1 MQMQWNPAYS
11 GCGCAHATN
20 GNHSCTQH
28 CKCNG
33 GCKYNH
39 MPMYPPGYPMYP
51 DPNMYSGYGYPMYP
65 AYPQG
70 PVSGVPLRQPMN
82 PGYPPPMQP
91 QLPQQQGPQHA
102 SKCGT
107 TKQTAA
113 SSGAKNGRKGWG
125 GHSSS
130 SYGTSGRGSSRAA
143 SSDSEEEIKCATP
156 TNKDK
161 PAEAKLLGLLNKI
174 SEKRYAE
181 NFEAINALLTSGEID
196 VETLVTQVHEQ
207 ALVTPYY
214 ALLYARLCEDLCRK
228 CAPAECTSKQE
239 MFVSSPF
246 RTALLAKC
254 QARFAKVI
262 EGSELDKYQQK
273 STLQFIAALYCKG
286 VVGSKTIFG
295 CLSGLRDAIKP
306 DDNEPVQIELL
317 LDMLKTVERPLK
329 KQAAYVGQLDALYND
344 LRAKTASC
352 SNRVKFLVMKLGEQR

>member
-196 VETLVTQVHEQ
+196 VETL
-207 ALVTPYY
+207 
-214 ALLYARLCEDLCRK
+214 
-228 CAPAECTSKQE
+228 
-239 MFVSSPF
+239 
-246 RTALLAKC
+246 
-254 QARFAKVI
+254 
-262 EGSELDKYQQK
+262 
-273 STLQFIAALYCKG
+273 FIAALYCKG

-352 SNRVKFLVMKLGEQR
+352 SNRVKFLVMKLGEQRSLTCNWQAAEPHMKLASSSLTCNWRAAASHATGEQRWAAYKQQAAVSPAQNCSPLAFIS